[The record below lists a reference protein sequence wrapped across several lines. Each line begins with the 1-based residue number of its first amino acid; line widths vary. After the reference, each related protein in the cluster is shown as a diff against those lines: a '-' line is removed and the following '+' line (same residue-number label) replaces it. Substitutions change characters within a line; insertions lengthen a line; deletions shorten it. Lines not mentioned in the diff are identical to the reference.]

1 MACQVPECKGLV
13 ANIRRHMRLCHP
25 DIQQEVPRK
34 QTRVYE
40 RKECA
45 KCGVVTTRLDVHLK
59 RIHGMVKGQ
68 ELVEGIAAGIS
79 RRADT
84 PAMVALS
91 NCLSDYK

>member
-1 MACQVPECKGLV
+1 MQRPCGEHSSPHAPLPPG
-13 ANIRRHMRLCHP
+13 HP
-25 DIQQEVPRK
+25 AGGTEKSD
-34 QTRVYE
+34 E

-45 KCGVVTTRLDVHLK
+45 KCGVVTTRLDLHLK